1 MIVYRLHTESENYLF
16 ITKTIIMSILKS
28 ITVLIL
34 CLVLGYSAQ
43 AQAKLGFRAGVNISK
58 QQFKQ
63 GNLDVDPESKFGLD
77 LALLSEFELGPMV
90 SFSPE
95 LHWMQKGAK
104 IDDLGGGLGSSAR
117 TFNYLEIPLLLK
129 LSFTDEG
136 GIFVF
141 AGPSFGY
148 LFSATDKDGDGN
160 NNDIDLHDF
169 NRTELGAHIGAGIN
183 AGPVKFDVR
192 YVAGF
197 SNIANIDD
205 NDLEVRNSGFGAGIG
220 FMF

>member
-1 MIVYRLHTESENYLF
+1 
-16 ITKTIIMSILKS
+16 MSILKS

-34 CLVLGYSAQ
+34 CLFLGYAGE
-43 AQAKLGFRAGVNISK
+43 AQAKLGFRAGVTISK

-63 GNLDVDPESKFGLD
+63 GNLDVNPQSKFGLD

-90 SFSPE
+90 ALSPE
-95 LHWMQKGAK
+95 LHWMQKGTK
-104 IDDLGGGLGSSAR
+104 IDDLGGGLGESAR
-117 TFNYLEIPLLLK
+117 TFNYLEIPVLLK
-129 LSFTDEG
+129 VSFGDAG
-136 GIFVF
+136 GVFVF
-141 AGPSFGY
+141 GGPSIGY
-148 LFSATDKDGDGN
+148 LFSASDKDGDGN
-160 NNDIDLHDF
+160 TNDIDLHDF
-169 NRTELGAHIGAGIN
+169 NRAELGAHIGAGIN

-192 YVAGF
+192 YIAGF